1 MPRLGSAPV
10 TVLGAVA
17 IIVLGVLGAALW
29 LWHERAQ
36 TLEEGDRLAGTF
48 AHVLQ
53 EQTARTVQAVDLT
66 LMGIVEVLHLSPE
79 LAEHD
84 PSFQEALLRRL
95 DALPYIRALFVIGP
109 DGFITQDSDH
119 PLTPRVSL
127 ADRDY
132 FQAHLQDPNLG
143 LHIGPPLR
151 SRSVGTWFV
160 SMSRPLRSPDGSF
173 AGIAVAAV
181 EPIYFAS
188 FYEDLGLGAQDSIA
202 LLSRDGTVIVRHPH
216 REELMGRTLPES
228 ELFRR
233 LSSGMLSGSYR
244 SASPV
249 DGVRRIVSFRALE
262 NVPLV
267 VTVGLAEKALLAPWR
282 RKLVETGVAT
292 ALLAA
297 LVAFVAGLVVHYRRH
312 EEQIQSQ
319 IMQAQ
324 RLEALGR
331 LTGGLAHDFNNLLAV
346 MSGALR
352 LIESR
357 RSSDPRIAEFAGMA
371 KDAVTRGTRL
381 IAQLLAFSRQQ
392 QLDLRPANLN
402 LLIRDLE
409 PLLKSAMG
417 SAASLELD
425 LAPDLGWCRV
435 DATQFDSA
443 LLNLAINA
451 KDAMPRGGVVRIATA
466 NGFSNSSQW
475 GDLPSRSWVRASVV
489 DSGEGMPPEVA
500 QRALEPF
507 FTTKGEAGT
516 GLGLSQV
523 YGFVHQVG
531 GDLRIESRPGA
542 GTAVHLLFPKVTQSI
557 ANGDVEHPPSPRDRA
572 GEEQRAL

>member
-17 IIVLGVLGAALW
+17 IIALGVLGAALW

-53 EQTARTVQAVDLT
+53 EQTARTVQTVDLT
-66 LMGIVEVLHLSPE
+66 LIGIVEVLHLSPE

-143 LHIGPPLR
+143 LHSGPPLR

-160 SMSRPLRSPDGSF
+160 SMSRPPRSPDGSF

-233 LSSGMLSGSYR
+233 LSSGMLSGGYR

-262 NVPLV
+262 DVPLV
-267 VTVGLAEKALLAPWR
+267 VMVGLAEEALLAPWR

-297 LVAFVAGLVVHYRRH
+297 LVAFVAGVVIHHRRH

-324 RLEALGR
+324 KLEALGR
-331 LTGGLAHDFNNLLAV
+331 LTGGVVHDFNNLLAV
-346 MSGALR
+346 VSSALR
-352 LIESR
+352 LIQSR
-357 RSSDPRIAEFAGMA
+357 ASPDPRIAEFAGTA
-371 KDAVTRGTRL
+371 AAAVARGTRL
-381 IAQLLAFSRQQ
+381 TEQLLAFARQQ
-392 QLDLRPANLN
+392 QLEVRPVDPNR
-402 LLIRDLE
+402 LIRELE
-409 PLLKSAMG
+409 PLLRSAVG

-425 LAPDLGWCRV
+425 LAPDPGRCRL
-435 DATQFDSA
+435 DATQFDAA
-443 LLNLAINA
+443 LLNLAVNA
-451 KDAMPRGGVVRIATA
+451 RDAMPSGGAVRIVT
-466 NGFSNSSQW
+466 GHGSSRPPQW
-475 GDLPSRSWVRASVV
+475 RDRPSRDWVRVSVQ
-489 DSGEGMPPEVA
+489 DTGEGMPPEIS
-500 QRALEPF
+500 QRVLEPF

-523 YGFVHQVG
+523 YGFVRQVG

-542 GTAVHLLFPKVTQSI
+542 GTAVHLLFPKVARAIQ
-557 ANGDVEHPPSPRDRA
+557 NGDVEHATSASDRR
-572 GEEQRAL
+572 GGEQRAL

>member
-1 MPRLGSAPV
+1 
-10 TVLGAVA
+10 
-17 IIVLGVLGAALW
+17 
-29 LWHERAQ
+29 
-36 TLEEGDRLAGTF
+36 
-48 AHVLQ
+48 
-53 EQTARTVQAVDLT
+53 
-66 LMGIVEVLHLSPE
+66 
-79 LAEHD
+79 
-84 PSFQEALLRRL
+84 
-95 DALPYIRALFVIGP
+95 
-109 DGFITQDSDH
+109 
-119 PLTPRVSL
+119 
-127 ADRDY
+127 
-132 FQAHLQDPNLG
+132 
-143 LHIGPPLR
+143 
-151 SRSVGTWFV
+151 
-160 SMSRPLRSPDGSF
+160 
-173 AGIAVAAV
+173 
-181 EPIYFAS
+181 
-188 FYEDLGLGAQDSIA
+188 
-202 LLSRDGTVIVRHPH
+202 VIVRHPH

-267 VTVGLAEKALLAPWR
+267 VTVGLAEEALLAPWR

-292 ALLAA
+292 ALLVA

-312 EEQIQSQ
+312 EEQFQSQ